1 MRFDRGL
8 IVLSSLIVI
17 VLASA
22 CSSGPKVDPEVEAA
36 WATLTEMKENVDGLR
51 TELRELEAKMMAMPE
66 EEAEGGDAEEPAEG
80 EEASE
85 AMESKEEMAARAE
98 ELAEDIAK
106 LADDFNGKLAAFL
119 NAPANQII
127 EGEPLTERQAAAIG
141 MKSSEDIEL
150 AAEYVE
156 KGGDHR
162 RAIDILRVALQ
173 LDPDNAAI
181 QAALEEA
188 KANRFLS
195 EERFALA
202 KKGMTQEEV
211 RNVLGQVNLRNIRQF
226 EERGVVA
233 WFYATEDGGPAAAVY
248 FQKDKKSGK
257 LKAYQLKYDAVEARR

>member
-1 MRFDRGL
+1 MLRREGLYSSHLTKWREARRDGALRGL
-8 IVLSSLIVI
+8 RSKKRGAKPKAINP
-17 VLASA
+17 LA
-22 CSSGPKVDPEVEAA
+22 PKV
-36 WATLTEMKENVDGLR
+36 
-51 TELRELEAKMMAMPE
+51 RELEAKVMAAAE
-66 EEAEGGDAEEPAEG
+66 EEAEGADAEDAEEPAEG
-80 EEASE
+80 EGASE
-85 AMESKEEMAARAE
+85 AMESAEEMAARAE
-98 ELAEDIAK
+98 VLAKKIAE
-106 LADDFNGKLAAFL
+106 LADDFNSDLAAFL

-188 KANRFLS
+188 QANRFLS

-211 RNVLGQVNLRNIRQF
+211 RNTLGQVNLRNIRQF

-233 WFYATEDGGPAAAVY
+233 WFYATEEGGPAAAVW

-257 LKAYQLKYDAVEARR
+257 LKAYQLKYDAVGGREGK